1 MGHMGVCMCF
11 LHEIPYKSLVQKGER
26 SKSMEFV
33 WMLMFLDYIA
43 VKTWVMPSCAK
54 TWNNL

>member
-11 LHEIPYKSLVQKGER
+11 LREMVQKGAR

-54 TWNNL
+54 TCIKE